1 MKRIVALLFVG
12 GFCLHLMGQTVAETK
27 VQINKIKRSQSYL
40 SAEATMATEE
50 EAMATAKELLVSEIN
65 DWVASKKSDT
75 PVKQIVLQDINSCTQ
90 LMDMKRGVK
99 TRAFVYVNKK
109 DIVLIYGEGQ
119 IVLTDE
125 EKGVELQ
132 ALNELSKSKPV
143 ETTEEVA
150 PIDNLQVL
158 ENEAVVS
165 IKEEKEVTAEIEAV
179 KEEVEEFKS
188 TVEDLGTDPLK
199 QIMAVRTMQELK
211 PVFADLKSKGEVTFG
226 VYTQM
231 DDDCYLLFYT
241 RTGEIKGIL
250 KQEAGE
256 HKDARTGATAKIT
269 EYNGCGAY
277 WFKLK

>member
-1 MKRIVALLFVG
+1 MKRIVALIFVG
-12 GFCLHLMGQTVAETK
+12 GLCLHLMGQTVAETK

-65 DWVASKKSDT
+65 DWVASKKNNS

-132 ALNELSKSKPV
+132 ALNELSKIQPEETVQNTINESAELEKV
-143 ETTEEVA
+143 EEETT
-150 PIDNLQVL
+150 I
-158 ENEAVVS
+158 VV
-165 IKEEKEVTAEIEAV
+165 EPV
-179 KEEVEEFKS
+179 KEEVEFIS

-211 PVFADLKSKGEVTFG
+211 PVFADLKNKGEVTFG
-226 VYTQM
+226 VYSQM
-231 DDDCYLLFYT
+231 SDDCYLLFYT

-250 KQEAGE
+250 KQEAGN
-256 HKDARTGATAKIT
+256 HKDARTGAPAKIT
-269 EYNGCGAY
+269 DYNGCGAY

>member
-1 MKRIVALLFVG
+1 MKRIVALIFVG
-12 GFCLHLMGQTVAETK
+12 GLCLHLMGQTVAETK

-65 DWVASKKSDT
+65 DWVASKKNNS

-132 ALNELSKSKPV
+132 ALNELSKIQPE
-143 ETTEEVA
+143 ETVQNTINESAE
-150 PIDNLQVL
+150 L
-158 ENEAVVS
+158 E
-165 IKEEKEVTAEIEAV
+165 K
-179 KEEVEEFKS
+179 VEEEINTLQHLLDKHL
-188 TVEDLGTDPLK
+188 VMQKKVNQLK
-199 QIMAVRTMQELK
+199 NI
-211 PVFADLKSKGEVTFG
+211 G
-226 VYTQM
+226 
-231 DDDCYLLFYT
+231 
-241 RTGEIKGIL
+241 
-250 KQEAGE
+250 
-256 HKDARTGATAKIT
+256 
-269 EYNGCGAY
+269 
-277 WFKLK
+277 